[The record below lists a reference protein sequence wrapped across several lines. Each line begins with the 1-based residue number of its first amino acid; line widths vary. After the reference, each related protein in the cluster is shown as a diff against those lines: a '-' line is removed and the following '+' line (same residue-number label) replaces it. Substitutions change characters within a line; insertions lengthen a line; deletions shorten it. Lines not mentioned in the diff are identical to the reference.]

1 MTAPSQRVP
10 ASSNVGFRPRT
21 PEGAKA
27 FVITPFTTLA
37 RAHAVSA
44 MADAMVA
51 ASLAGSLFF
60 SLPADNARGPVVK
73 YLLLTMLPFAV
84 ISPLI
89 GPLIDRLKSGHRYV
103 LLGSMIVRAVLCY
116 LMISSINGGD
126 YIFFFEALGVLVGQK
141 AYQVAR
147 SALVPTVVTGDE
159 ELVTANSRLS
169 LISGIASFVGV
180 LPAAILL
187 KVFGP
192 QWSMGL
198 AMVTFVVAAVLGV
211 RIPKRRVASA
221 PADATEKAELRSA
234 GIVMAGS
241 AMGVLRAIVGFLT
254 LALAFDFRG
263 NHRPTW
269 QFAVVGG
276 VSVAF
281 GLVGSA
287 TAPKLR
293 SRMSEENLLIG
304 VLALVVVGGIAALVL
319 GDVAGGIVLGSCVGY
334 AGTAGKVA
342 FDSILQRDAPD
353 ANRGRSFAR
362 FETRFQVM
370 WVIGAFIPVAFHVG
384 AMLAFG
390 IAFFLAATAL
400 ASYAIGRL
408 AWAHRSG
415 ERQTA
420 ATAAALQI
428 DERFNE
434 VSGEVKDRIRGGT
447 RAAFNKVRRREDE
460 PEEPPKH
467 GWADDLGEDEP
478 TTNYG
483 PPEPNSGTEDTDLVP
498 RPSGTTP
505 ATSSRPGTTR
515 TTPIDAAFDRRAEP
529 ATRRRHPPGPYSK
542 PDPLADLDPF
552 KDGDPF
558 EDLPVPDDP
567 DAPTRR
573 TPGPI

>member
-1 MTAPSQRVP
+1 MTAPSRRVP
-10 ASSNVGFRPRT
+10 DATSVGFRPRT
-21 PEGAKA
+21 PEGTKA
-27 FVITPFTTLA
+27 FVVTPFTALA

-73 YLLLTMLPFAV
+73 YLVLTMLPFAV

-89 GPLIDRLKSGHRYV
+89 GPMVDRLKGGHRYV
-103 LLGSMIVRAVLCY
+103 LLGSMVVRAVLCY
-116 LMISSINGGD
+116 LMISTINGGNA
-126 YIFFFEALGVLVGQK
+126 IFFFEALGVLVAQK

-169 LISGIASFVGV
+169 LISGIASFAGV
-180 LPAAILL
+180 VPAAALL
-187 KVFGP
+187 KLFGP

-198 AMVTFVVAAVLGV
+198 AMCTFVVAALLGL
-211 RIPKRRVASA
+211 RIPKRRVATA

-234 GIVMAGS
+234 GIVLAGS
-241 AMGVLRAIVGFLT
+241 GMGVLRAIVGFLT
-254 LALAFDFRG
+254 LLLAFDFRG

-276 VSVAF
+276 VSIAF

-293 SRMSEENLLIG
+293 AMTSEENVLTG
-304 VLALVVVGGIAALVL
+304 VLVLVVVGGLAALML
-319 GDVAGGIVLGSCVGY
+319 GDVAGAVVLGSCVGY

-353 ANRGRSFAR
+353 ANRGRSFAK

-370 WVIGAFIPVAFHVG
+370 WVIGAFIPVLFHVG
-384 AMLAFG
+384 ATLGFAVAFV
-390 IAFFLAATAL
+390 LAAIAL

-415 ERQTA
+415 HRQTA

-428 DERFNE
+428 DDRFNE

-447 RAAFNKVRRREDE
+447 RAAFNRVRRREEE
-460 PEEPPKH
+460 PEEPPRR
-467 GWADDLGEDEP
+467 GWADEDHDEQ
-478 TTNYG
+478 TGSAYG
-483 PPEPNSGTEDTDLVP
+483 PPEPNSGTEDTDFVP
-498 RPSGTTP
+498 RPTDRPPGP
-505 ATSSRPGTTR
+505 SRQSAR
-515 TTPIDAAFDRRAEP
+515 TTAIDDAFDRRAEP
-529 ATRRRHPPGPYSK
+529 PTRRRQPGPHTK
-542 PDPLADLDPF
+542 PDPMDDIDPF

-558 EDLPVPDDP
+558 ADLPDP
-567 DAPTRR
+567 EPPTRR
-573 TPGPI
+573 APGAF

>member
-1 MTAPSQRVP
+1 MP
-10 ASSNVGFRPRT
+10 AETSVGFRPRT

-27 FVITPFTTLA
+27 FVISPFTSLA

-60 SLPADNARGPVVK
+60 SLPADNARGPVVN
-73 YLLLTMLPFAV
+73 YLVLTMLPFAV

-89 GPLIDRLKSGHRYV
+89 GPLVDRLKSGHRYV
-103 LLGSMIVRAVLCY
+103 LIGSMVVRAVLCY
-116 LMISSINGGD
+116 LMISSIRGGST
-126 YIFFFEALGVLVGQK
+126 IFFFEALGVLVAQK

-169 LISGIASFVGV
+169 LISGLAGFAGV
-180 LPAAILL
+180 IPAGALQAL
-187 KVFGP
+187 FGP
-192 QWSMGL
+192 EWSMGL
-198 AMVTFVVAAVLGV
+198 AMCTFLVAAVLGT
-211 RIPKRRVASA
+211 RIPARRVATA

-234 GIVMAGS
+234 GIILAGS
-241 AMGVLRAIVGFLT
+241 AMGVIRLIVGFLT
-254 LALAFDFRG
+254 LLLAFDFRG
-263 NHRPTW
+263 SDRPTW
-269 QFAVVGG
+269 QFAAVGG

-287 TAPKLR
+287 TASRLR
-293 SRMSEENLLIG
+293 AMTSEENVLTG
-304 VLALVVVGGIAALVL
+304 CLALVVLGGIGALVL
-319 GDVAGGIVLGSCVGY
+319 GDVAGAIVLGSCVGY

-353 ANRGRSFAR
+353 ANRGRSFAK

-370 WVIGAFIPVAFHVG
+370 WVFGAFIPVCFHVS
-384 AMLAFG
+384 AMLGFF
-390 IAFFLAATAL
+390 IAFLLASIAL
-400 ASYAIGRL
+400 ASYVIGRL

-428 DERFNE
+428 DDRFNE

-447 RAAFNKVRRREDE
+447 RAAINKVRRRDGE
-460 PEEPPKH
+460 PEEPPRS
-467 GWADDLGEDEP
+467 GWADLDDDTP
-478 TTNYG
+478 DTFG
-483 PPEPNSGTEDTDLVP
+483 PPEPNSGTEDTDFVP
-498 RPSGTTP
+498 RPSDATP
-505 ATSSRPGTTR
+505 SAPAADVTR
-515 TTPIDAAFDRRAEP
+515 TTAIDDAFDRRAEP
-529 ATRRRHPPGPYSK
+529 TTRGRHRPGPYTK
-542 PDPLADLDPF
+542 PDPMADLDPF

-558 EDLPVPDDP
+558 DDLPDQEP
-567 DAPTRR
+567 PTRR
-573 TPGPI
+573 TPGAF